1 MTPTKPDSS
10 MIQPQDANKVANL
23 DTLSNSAKKILV
35 DRKNGTKV
43 YNFSDEKAAQQF
55 SNCLAD
61 FGILGG
67 KGDKKFVA
75 KHVLGENDYGVVLT
89 KADMEKIRSITTP
102 VVNKNQNFENKN
114 IITDY
119 SSTQKRESLSG
130 KTQKN
135 IDQHDK
141 FMQAFSG
148 SVHAHYGNIKG
159 NINNFV
165 SQLFI
170 ENGQDKDQ
178 FVRSIHEAVIDN
190 KIPESLGLKAIDL
203 ANNGVFFKN
212 TEPIKQSKSE
222 QVVKRE
228 AKEIKTTIGDFRA
241 KAQPP
246 IQTNSLE
253 ALKIPD
259 DEIVKAVEGTT
270 MLVTG
275 DVRKL
280 ASDFLKL
287 KQTEGTA
294 AEKTVYR
301 NMTVD
306 AFLNR
311 LMTKRPLAFMG
322 ASDTYLLQGQNKV
335 VHNGTAQFD
344 AIGSNKELD
353 VHLTDYL
360 SYDEMQISAFLGFAT
375 PTYFINEGGRNNQ
388 GQKAEDGS
396 FIKDGVYAGLVGA
409 RFERQGHMED
419 QHMIVRDGPPKN
431 SAKDRM
437 WANFYGLDKFPT
449 LADVKLDPNRFI
461 SVGNGEYLDK
471 AVYKACMKKR
481 LESFMFDAAERGVGG
496 KPAYLHLVGLGLGVW
511 APDQAKAEMTKIQFE
526 VYKEI
531 VESGDFNHVS
541 DLDFSFFFS
550 DANKPNF
557 NQIKDRNGHVINLHY
572 TKNNP
577 AQITDA
583 KKNKTLVAQFAWDG
597 NSFPGNEYWMGML
610 AASGDPA
617 AACCSTMADTF
628 AGKFL
633 G

>member
-1 MTPTKPDSS
+1 
-10 MIQPQDANKVANL
+10 MIPQDANKIANL
-23 DTLSNSAKKILV
+23 DNLSNSAKKILV
-35 DRKNGTKV
+35 DRKTGTKV

-61 FGILGG
+61 FGIVGG

-114 IITDY
+114 IINDHNPA
-119 SSTQKRESLSG
+119 QQLESVSG
-130 KTQKN
+130 KSQKN
-135 IDQHDK
+135 LKGVFNQHDK
-141 FMQAFSG
+141 FMKAFSG
-148 SVHAHYGNIKG
+148 SPYAHYGNIKG
-159 NINNFV
+159 NINNLV

-170 ENGQDKDQ
+170 ENGHDKDQ
-178 FVRSIHEAVIDN
+178 FVRSIHQAVIDN
-190 KIPESLGLKAIDL
+190 KIPESLGLKAINL

-212 TEPIKQSKSE
+212 AEPIKQSKSE
-222 QVVKRE
+222 QVVKRDV
-228 AKEIKTTIGDFRA
+228 KEIKATIRDFHA

-259 DEIVKAVEGTT
+259 HEIVKAIEGTT
-270 MLVTG
+270 MLVPG

-280 ASDFLKL
+280 ASDFLAL
-287 KQTEGTA
+287 KQMEGTA
-294 AEKTVYR
+294 TEKAVYR
-301 NMTVD
+301 NMTID
-306 AFLNR
+306 GFLNR
-311 LMTKRPLAFMG
+311 LMTKRPLAFLG
-322 ASDTYLLQGQNKV
+322 AHDTYLLQGQNNIV
-335 VHNGTAQFD
+335 PNGNAQFD

-353 VHLTDYL
+353 VHLTDHL
-360 SYDEMQISAFLGFAT
+360 SYDEIQISAFLGFAT
-375 PTYFINEGGRNNQ
+375 PTYFINEGGRYNS
-388 GQKAEDGS
+388 GQKAEEGS
-396 FIKDGVYAGLVGA
+396 YIKDGVYAGLVGA
-409 RFERQGHMED
+409 RFEREGHMED
-419 QHMIVRDGPPKN
+419 EHMIVRDGPPKN

-449 LADVKLDPNRFI
+449 LADVKLDPNRFL
-461 SVGNGEYLDK
+461 SLGKGEYLDK

-481 LESFMFDAAERGVGG
+481 LESFMFDAAERGVDG

-511 APDQAKAEMTKIQFE
+511 APDQAKAEMTQIQFE
-526 VYKEI
+526 IYKEI
-531 VESGDFNHVS
+531 IESGDFNHVS

-550 DANKPNF
+550 DANKPKF

-610 AASGDPA
+610 TASGDPA
-617 AACCSTMADTF
+617 AACCSTIADTF